1 MTTKDKGRKRD
12 EDLEDEKD
20 ESEEESEEEESEE
33 DESDEDESDEGGDDD
48 DDDEDEKASA
58 KSKPAPED
66 PGLSGAR
73 EKTRNALR
81 VERGPAATYARNVW
95 TITKRELASYF
106 NSPIAYIVIS
116 LTLVAFGLVCFF
128 YLDFFQV
135 NRASYS
141 QFLGIPDG
149 APITVPPILCV
160 ITAPLFTMRSLSEE
174 KRMGTLELLITL
186 PVRDSEVILGKFI
199 ASMTMVVIIIGL
211 LLAYPLLMFGWPWH
225 LGPFDWGPFWAAM
238 LGLVLLAAASVA
250 IGMMFSSFT
259 ENQIVSLF
267 LSVALLA
274 GVFLIGRLVRFL
286 PGWPGDLIAFFSF
299 ESRYEPFSRGVI
311 DTRAVVYFVS
321 IAVLAL
327 LVSFRSLESR
337 KWR

>member
-1 MTTKDKGRKRD
+1 MSQSKKKGHD

-20 ESEEESEEEESEE
+20 ESEEEESEEEESDD
-33 DESDEDESDEGGDDD
+33 DESKGDDD
-48 DDDEDEKASA
+48 DGDDDGDDDDGEEEAKA
-58 KSKPAPED
+58 KSKPEPED
-66 PGLSGAR
+66 PALTGAR
-73 EKTRNALR
+73 EKTRNHLR
-81 VERGPAATYARNVW
+81 LPRGPAATYAMNVW

-186 PVRDSEVILGKFI
+186 PVRDSEVILGKFL
-199 ASMTMVVIIIGL
+199 ASMTMLLIIIGL
-211 LLAYPLLMFGWPWH
+211 LLAYPLVMFGWPWH

-238 LGLVLLAAASVA
+238 LGLVLLSMASVA
-250 IGMMFSSFT
+250 IGMMFSSLT

-299 ESRYEPFSRGVI
+299 ESRFEPFSRGVI